1 MKKYSTLIPGAGVLL
16 ACQLITHS
24 AVAGPADYV
33 YTPTVEQGE
42 REIDVK
48 YGHWN
53 MRQADPQTDS
63 SIGLGY
69 GVNDWWFTEMYM
81 KLRKANGQPTTYDAT
96 EWENRFQLTETG
108 RYPVDVGFLLEIERP
123 RDHAEGWEVK
133 YGPLFQTEVGKIQ
146 LNANLLFE
154 RHVRGEGSGD
164 TEMGYQWQAKYRWR
178 EPLEFGV
185 QGFGEF
191 GKWNDWAP
199 ESERGNRVGP
209 AVFGKLPLGG
219 HRSIGYNVAWLIG
232 TSSAA
237 PSHNLRAQVEYE
249 F

>member
-1 MKKYSTLIPGAGVLL
+1 MKNSLSFMVGVGGVLAAPL
-16 ACQLITHS
+16 WIQPAM
-24 AVAGPADYV
+24 AGSDEHLYL
-33 YTPTVEQGE
+33 PTVEQGVK
-42 REIDVK
+42 EIELH

-53 MRQADPQTDS
+53 QDPAQPQTDTA
-63 SIGLGY
+63 IGFGY
-69 GVNDWWFTEMYM
+69 GVNAWWFTEVAV
-81 KLRKANGQPTTYDAT
+81 KGTRANGQPTAYEAT
-96 EWENRFQLTETG
+96 EWENRFQLTEPG

-133 YGPLFQTEVGKIQ
+133 YGPLFQTEFGKIQ

-178 EPLEFGV
+178 EPLEFGL